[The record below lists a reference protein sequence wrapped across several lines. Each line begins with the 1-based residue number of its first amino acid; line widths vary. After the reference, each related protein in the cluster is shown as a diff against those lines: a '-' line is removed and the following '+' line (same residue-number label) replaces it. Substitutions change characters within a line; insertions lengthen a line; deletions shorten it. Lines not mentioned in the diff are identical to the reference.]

1 MKWTLYI
8 LCCLTGTVACSSV
21 PVVVVPDAPTAV
33 EKFAAS
39 ELAGEL
45 GKCLGATPEIVREG
59 AANGGVKLYVGATKA
74 AKAVRGGKP
83 YETDEVFLKSIADGV
98 VLESPP

>member
-1 MKWTLYI
+1 MRNNNSRLYWSLAVVCFHI
-8 LCCLTGTVACSSV
+8 CAFAYSSV

-45 GKCLGATPEIVREG
+45 GKCLGETPEIVREG
-59 AANGGVKLYVGATKA
+59 AYHQA
-74 AKAVRGGKP
+74 P
-83 YETDEVFLKSIADGV
+83 
-98 VLESPP
+98 